1 MRERQLIQELIAG
14 LPTNQNTLVPAGDDC
29 AVVSNGD
36 GASALLLKVDAVVEE
51 VHFRRSDSP
60 RKVGRKALARCL
72 SDVAAMGG
80 TPDSALVSIGLRG
93 EEDQGY
99 VRELYEGLAE
109 IARDFDVAVVGGETV
124 RNPGGLFVSVSL
136 TGRACARGA
145 VRRSGARAGEA
156 IFVSGCLGG
165 ASAGHHLEFDPRVR
179 ESLWL
184 VDRFQVSA
192 MIDVSDGLA
201 TDLGTLL
208 QQSAVGATLDE
219 AFLPISRA
227 ARIRARE
234 DESAKSPLLA
244 ALTDGEDFEL
254 LFTVAAS
261 DAVDL
266 KDAWRTQ
273 FPEVPLSLIGRTE
286 RDSGLRLKQKDG
298 VRTLG
303 SGDGYDHFQQS

>member
-1 MRERQLIQELIAG
+1 MRERELIQELIAG

-29 AVVSNGD
+29 AVVRD
-36 GASALLLKVDAVVEE
+36 GGGVSELLLKVDAVVEE
-51 VHFRRSDSP
+51 VHSRRSDSP

-136 TGRACARGA
+136 TGRVRARGA
-145 VRRSGARAGEA
+145 VRRSGARVGEA

-184 VDRFQVSA
+184 VDRFPVSA

-208 QQSAVGATLDE
+208 QQSVVGATLDE

-273 FPEVPLSLIGRTE
+273 FPEVPLSLIGGTE
-286 RDSGLRLKQKDG
+286 TELGLRLKQKDG
-298 VRTLG
+298 VQTLG
-303 SGDGYDHFQQS
+303 NGDGYDHFQQS